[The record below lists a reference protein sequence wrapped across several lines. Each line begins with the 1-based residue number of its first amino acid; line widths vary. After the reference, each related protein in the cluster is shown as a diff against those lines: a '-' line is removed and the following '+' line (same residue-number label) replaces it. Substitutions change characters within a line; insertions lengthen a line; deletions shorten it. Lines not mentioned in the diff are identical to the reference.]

1 MRKLVLLGAGRA
13 HLDLLSTLASKQP
26 AGLQLTLIATYP
38 LHLCNSMVPGF
49 VAGQHALEDCVIS
62 LETLLDKAGARWLKG
77 SVATLDVK
85 ENTLRLTDGS
95 TFGFDWL
102 SIDTGALQNR
112 QQIEAAMP
120 GAREHGL
127 FVRPLQAF
135 CALWPK
141 VTELAASRSL
151 RIAVIGSDLT
161 SVELA
166 LAMRQR
172 LPGSSVTLLAGTAG
186 LAAAMVP
193 DHEQRIL
200 KLLKVHGITVLAD
213 LALGVEAEQ
222 VLLGSGA
229 RLACDVPIIATTT
242 GQAPTWLADSAL
254 TLDTQGR
261 VALDAFG
268 RSISHPQ
275 VLAASETPNRAKPA
289 LTDNLLAL
297 LAGSPARRRQSA
309 PDRLTFVAY
318 GERRALLLWRGFSA
332 QGRWVGWLRDWLERR
347 YLRPYRRD

>member
-1 MRKLVLLGAGRA
+1 MRKLVLLGAGQA

-38 LHLCNSMVPGF
+38 LHLCTSMVAGF
-49 VAGQHALEDCVIS
+49 VAGQYALEDCVIG
-62 LETLLDKAGARWLKG
+62 LETLLQKAGARGLKG
-77 SVATLDVK
+77 SVAALDVK
-85 ENTLRLTDGS
+85 ENTLRLADGS

-127 FVRPLQAF
+127 FVRPLHAF

-141 VTELAASRSL
+141 VTELATARPL
-151 RIAVIGSDLT
+151 RITVMGSDLMG
-161 SVELA
+161 VELA

-186 LAAAMVP
+186 LAAAMAP

-200 KLLKVHGITVLAD
+200 KLLKENRITVLAD
-213 LALGVEAEQ
+213 LALGIEAEQ

-229 RLACDVPIIATTT
+229 RLACNVPIIATT
-242 GQAPTWLADSAL
+242 GQAPAWLAGSAL
-254 TLDTQGR
+254 TLDTQGQ
-261 VALDAFG
+261 VAVDTFG

-275 VLAASETPNRAKPA
+275 VFASSATPSRAKPA
-289 LTDNLLAL
+289 LTENLLAL
-297 LAGSPARRRQSA
+297 LAGAPARRHQPG
-309 PDRLTFVAY
+309 PDRLNFVAY
-318 GERRALLLWRGFSA
+318 GKRRAMLIWRGFST
-332 QGRWVGWLRDWLERR
+332 QGRWAGWLKGWLDRR
-347 YLRPYRRD
+347 CLRPYRRD

>member
-1 MRKLVLLGAGRA
+1 MRKLVLLGTGRA

-38 LHLCNSMVPGF
+38 LHLCNSMVPGL
-49 VAGQHALEDCVIS
+49 VAGQHALDDCVIS
-62 LETLLDKAGARWLKG
+62 LETLLQKAGARWLKG
-77 SVATLDVK
+77 SVAALDVK
-85 ENTLRLTDGS
+85 ENTLHLTDGS

-127 FVRPLQAF
+127 FVRPLHAF

-141 VTELAASRSL
+141 VTELAGSRSL
-151 RIAVIGSDLT
+151 RIAVMGSDRM

-186 LAAAMVP
+186 LVGALVP
-193 DHEQRIL
+193 DHAQHIL
-200 KLLKVHGITVLAD
+200 KLLKEHRVTVLPD
-213 LALGVEAEQ
+213 LAIRIEAEQ
-222 VLLGSGA
+222 VLLAGGA
-229 RLACDVPIIATTT
+229 RLACDVPIIATT
-242 GQAPTWLADSAL
+242 GQAPAWLAESAL
-254 TLDTQGR
+254 TLDTQGK

-268 RSISHPQ
+268 RSVSHPQ
-275 VLAASETPNRAKPA
+275 VFASNESPGRAKPA
-289 LTDNLLAL
+289 LSTNVLSL
-297 LAGSPARRRQSA
+297 LAGSPARRRQSP
-309 PDRLTFVAY
+309 PDRLTFVAC
-318 GERRALLLWRGFSA
+318 GGRHALLLWHGFSVH
-332 QGRWVGWLRDWLERR
+332 GRWVGWLKNWLERR